1 VGNINLSNF
10 KTGDSNEIDVRT
22 TFAEKLIR
30 RAGKLAQ
37 DGFVAQSQQK
47 IMMKCPQ
54 DFLIE
59 TDLAVEEF
67 IRSALLEK
75 FPDDGF
81 FGEETGGISEENYWV
96 VDPIDGTANFARG
109 IPHYCIAIAFVSNN
123 EIELGLIFNPPFD
136 ELYVSRKEAGT
147 TRNGD
152 VVRVSGIED
161 IDATSVEVGWSNRQP
176 NIGYLNILAEI
187 LFEGANARR
196 ASSGAL
202 GLAYVADGRSDG
214 YVELH
219 MNAWDC
225 LAGLLMVR
233 EAGGVIAGTCL
244 GEDLRTGGSVLAA
257 TPKIAPVLSNAS
269 GIVIDS

>member
-47 IMMKCPQ
+47 IMMKGPQ

-81 FGEETGGISEENYWV
+81 FGEETGGIGEENYWV

-109 IPHYCIAIAFVSNN
+109 IPHYCIAIAFV
-123 EIELGLIFNPPFD
+123 
-136 ELYVSRKEAGT
+136 
-147 TRNGD
+147 
-152 VVRVSGIED
+152 
-161 IDATSVEVGWSNRQP
+161 
-176 NIGYLNILAEI
+176 
-187 LFEGANARR
+187 
-196 ASSGAL
+196 
-202 GLAYVADGRSDG
+202 
-214 YVELH
+214 
-219 MNAWDC
+219 
-225 LAGLLMVR
+225 
-233 EAGGVIAGTCL
+233 
-244 GEDLRTGGSVLAA
+244 
-257 TPKIAPVLSNAS
+257 
-269 GIVIDS
+269 